1 MTLLGGP
8 ESPWVHLVDGGVYAL
23 RLVMERHWDLKSP
36 YIPLLGYR
44 GTCTLL
50 PSCIGWLGNVD
61 SGTIS
66 DGKNLEE
73 MDGTSECTPINLR
86 VMLIILSCNWV
97 WNLLSW
103 LRYIVYVALSFARD
117 FSNDHFIHFLILMT
131 KEEGDHHTDQMI
143 ICWSKYSQCASCVT
157 FPQFISLHCLTYL
170 TNKHHHHAAHPH
182 HIVLTLQLLKM
193 FESNWVLHA
202 SPYVHSCTWT
212 PAWYCNQAFAWRW

>member
-8 ESPWVHLVDGGVYAL
+8 ESQWGHLVEGGVYGS

-66 DGKNLEE
+66 DGKILEE

-97 WNLLSW
+97 
-103 LRYIVYVALSFARD
+103 
-117 FSNDHFIHFLILMT
+117 
-131 KEEGDHHTDQMI
+131 
-143 ICWSKYSQCASCVT
+143 
-157 FPQFISLHCLTYL
+157 
-170 TNKHHHHAAHPH
+170 
-182 HIVLTLQLLKM
+182 
-193 FESNWVLHA
+193 
-202 SPYVHSCTWT
+202 
-212 PAWYCNQAFAWRW
+212 